1 MTLEEMI
8 NEQQMLV
15 NNARTQG
22 RAMSEE
28 ETRRFNEL
36 QQQID
41 TQRTQSNNAAHA
53 REGETQTQTGNGDG
67 GDEGDGET
75 IEETVHREVM
85 EEVGLKVKN
94 LRDRKSVV

>member
-28 ETRRFNEL
+28 E
-36 QQQID
+36 
-41 TQRTQSNNAAHA
+41 
-53 REGETQTQTGNGDG
+53 
-67 GDEGDGET
+67 
-75 IEETVHREVM
+75 M
-85 EEVGLKVKN
+85 
-94 LRDRKSVV
+94 

>member
-53 REGETQTQTGNGDG
+53 REGESQTQTGNG
-67 GDEGDGET
+67 EWRLTKE
-75 IEETVHREVM
+75 M
-85 EEVGLKVKN
+85 EITQRAIAQERTMNLKHLCNVS
-94 LRDRKSVV
+94 RF